1 MRLTKVQILEEL
13 ITLQSKVYNEANNAP
28 STMDKTGLVEVYRE
42 MGDIIGKLEMDFW
55 DEGGD
60 E

>member
-13 ITLQSKVYNEANNAP
+13 ITLQAKVYNEAKNSP
-28 STMDKTGLVEVYRE
+28 STMDITGLVEIYRE
-42 MGDIIGKLEMDFW
+42 MGNMIGKLEMDFW